1 MYKALSHSIVLSSAV
16 LSPSLLAAA
25 PNSASSASGHFGR
38 STRIARV
45 PARDWAQK
53 PPAGHSPWRLSD
65 RPESDRRVCDEI
77 SSQALHHRI
86 HYFPGSCDDQHRRIR
101 ACTGEKRCAGHH
113 HLHRGLPVCHR
124 FTQPGPQVPGRL
136 RCQVALS
143 SCPLVSVTVMIA
155 HSCFCWG
162 GRFDG
167 RFGQRYSVLKFAPG
181 GANNQALRSGGRGA
195 WFSPYLSGASRHH
208 RRLDLDAVMGVVTE
222 NSEGPRGARLSK
234 RSHSEPL

>member
-1 MYKALSHSIVLSSAV
+1 MYKALLHSIVLSSAV

-53 PPAGHSPWRLSD
+53 PPAGHLPGVSAIALNPTAGFVTKFHPKLYTI
-65 RPESDRRVCDEI
+65 ESTTFLGAAMTNIAESEPAPVKNVVPAI
-77 SSQALHHRI
+77 TI
-86 HYFPGSCDDQHRRIR
+86 
-101 ACTGEKRCAGHH
+101 CTAGY
-113 HLHRGLPVCHR
+113 RHR

-162 GRFDG
+162 GRVDG